1 MKRRRVR
8 NERFGVMIDEEREK
22 KVAITWN
29 SISTIVCV
37 VNKTR
42 APVVIMSFI
51 NHFGRKKGKEWSREN
66 NMGEKVEKGERRK
79 REHQEMKRSSL
90 IQSLLFF

>member
-1 MKRRRVR
+1 MEKREKWSEGK
-8 NERFGVMIDEEREK
+8 ERFGVMIDEEREK

-29 SISTIVCV
+29 GISTIVCV

-51 NHFGRKKGKEWSREN
+51 NHFGERMRRER
-66 NMGEKVEKGERRK
+66 ERVCERERGK
-79 REHQEMKRSSL
+79 RE
-90 IQSLLFF
+90 